1 MGIEVIIQNKKSV
14 FGKPKQLTKDNI
26 MANFP
31 DNVQLGYTQ
40 STFSRWNPLKSE
52 EQDITGTYLSMIDM
66 ESYGRGID
74 VYVAEDMSY
83 IKCTLLVPTVSIE
96 VKLFEEVV
104 KTLAKYMNCKE
115 VEVEGDLVSVKK
127 SILSEENVDFAISRS
142 LKGSIEKET
151 SMMLPCSFYPLFF
164 DECFFDKLKALVK
177 EEKEVEREFDN
188 YLKMMLSENVFY
200 ADATFF
206 KNDADA
212 EKELVAIYPIM
223 DGYEIV
229 IPTYDRY
236 PNADSLVSGKLYS
249 SEEEGLGLISY
260 DDFLKE
266 AIKYKVA
273 DFDLK
278 HIVIN
283 LNEQVM
289 RQIWEDNK

>member
-1 MGIEVIIQNKKSV
+1 MGLEVIIKNKKSIL
-14 FGKPKQLTKDNI
+14 GNTKQLTKDNI

-40 STFSRWNPLKSE
+40 STFSRWNPLKSVD
-52 EQDITGTYLSMIDM
+52 QDIAGTYLTMIDM
-66 ESYGRGID
+66 KSYGRGIEI
-74 VYVAEDMSY
+74 YVAEDMSC
-83 IKCTLLVPTVSIE
+83 IKCTLVVPTVSVE
-96 VKLFEEVV
+96 VKLFEDVV

-127 SILSEENVDFAISRS
+127 SILSEDYVDFAISRS
-142 LKGSIEKET
+142 LKGSIEKGE
-151 SMMLPCSFYPLFF
+151 SMMLPCSFYPLYF
-164 DECFFDKLKALVK
+164 DEHIFGKLKTMLNDDQ
-177 EEKEVEREFDN
+177 EVEREFDN
-188 YLKMMLSENVFY
+188 YLKKMLSEDVFY

-206 KNDADA
+206 RNDENGKN
-212 EKELVAIYPIM
+212 EFVAIYPII

-229 IPTYDRY
+229 IPTYNRY

-249 SEEEGLGLISY
+249 SEEEGLGLIGY
-260 DDFLKE
+260 DEFLKE
-266 AIKYKVA
+266 AVKYKVA
-273 DFDLK
+273 DFDAK